1 MELISFDDKA
11 KLVAIAQKLYDAE
24 SAYQAT
30 TEGIDLSEFMG
41 VKSSA
46 GSGSLATYKQELLNL
61 LHENEDRYSLD
72 NIKRLQNLLTSKNLA
87 VDNRLRSYLKRY
99 DNQVSIDFLDSIA
112 ILSVN
117 LIKAEAPKQKPEPVM
132 WYGYYPG
139 E

>member
-1 MELISFDDKA
+1 M
-11 KLVAIAQKLYDAE
+11 AIAQKLYDAE

-99 DNQVSIDFLDSIA
+99 DN
-112 ILSVN
+112 
-117 LIKAEAPKQKPEPVM
+117 
-132 WYGYYPG
+132 
-139 E
+139 